1 MTEEYD
7 LVEPHAAIMI
17 ESLRAFG
24 YDLRTAIADLI
35 DNSITA
41 GAENIWLDFQWNG
54 PDSYIRVTDDG
65 AGMSE
70 QNLVDAMRPGSK
82 NPLDSR
88 EATDLGR
95 FGLGMKTASF
105 SQCKRMTVAS
115 RPPNGPLS
123 VRRWDLDFVAKED
136 KWLLLRTPASGSE
149 QYFDKLNKLE
159 HGTTVLWEVLD
170 RVVGNSSVNDHKAS
184 NQFYRNLEIVQ
195 SYLSM
200 VFHRYMEGSKQQ
212 LKIFLN
218 GDDEAHRIV
227 PWDPFAENSSAIID
241 FPEESIPYGDGLIK
255 IKGFV
260 LPHKDKISEE
270 EYLELAGTEGWSAQQ
285 GFYIYRNKRLLL
297 YGSWLGLGDSAAW
310 TKEEQF
316 KLARI
321 RVDIPNSQD
330 IDWQIDVKKSTAKP
344 PLAIRERL
352 RDLAGKVRKQARD
365 VFAYRGSYGSRITKQ
380 PLKRAWHSVYSNGS
394 DSYKIDRKHPLV
406 KQVLELDTNYKSLIE
421 AMIVTLEETVPIQ
434 QIWLD
439 SAERSDE
446 SSKPFV
452 NIDKAR
458 IERII
463 ELTYRALH
471 EKYGLSIETAKQY
484 LKSMDAFID
493 YPDVVEEVVSNLEA
507 PL

>member
-1 MTEEYD
+1 MNDEYD

-41 GAENIWLDFQWNG
+41 GAENIWLDFFWNG
-54 PDSYIRVTDDG
+54 RDSYIRVTDDG
-65 AGMSE
+65 IGMSE
-70 QNLVDAMRPGSK
+70 QDLVNAMRPGSK
-82 NPLDSR
+82 NPLESR

-115 RPPNGPLS
+115 RTSNSSMS
-123 VRRWDLDFVAKED
+123 VRRWDLDFVAKID
-136 KWLLLRTPASGSE
+136 KWSLLKAPAAGSE
-149 QYFDKLNKLE
+149 PFFNKLNELE

-170 RVVGNSSVNDHKAS
+170 RVVGNSSVNDNKAS
-184 NQFYRNLEIVQ
+184 SQFYRNVKIVQ

-200 VFHRYMEGSKQQ
+200 VFHRYMENSKRP

-218 GDDEAHRIV
+218 GEDETHRIV
-227 PWDPFAENSSAIID
+227 PWDPFSEDASAIID
-241 FPEESIPYGDGLIK
+241 FPEDSLHYSGDVIK
-255 IKGFV
+255 VKGFV
-260 LPHKDKISEE
+260 LPHKDKISEK
-270 EYLELAGTEGWSAQQ
+270 EYIELAGTEGWTAQQ
-285 GFYIYRNKRLLL
+285 GFYIYRNKRLLM
-297 YGSWLGLGDSAAW
+297 YGSWLGLGDTAAW

-344 PLAIRERL
+344 PLAIRDRL
-352 RDLAGKVRKQARD
+352 RDLAVKVRIQARN
-365 VFAYRGSYGSRITKQ
+365 VFAYRGSYGSRNTKE
-380 PLKRAWHSVYSNGS
+380 PLKRAWYSVYSNGS
-394 DSYKIDRKHPLV
+394 HSYKIDRRHPLV
-406 KQVLELDTNYKSLIE
+406 KQALELDTNYKSLIE
-421 AMIVTLEETVPIQ
+421 AMLVTLEETVPIQ

-446 SSKPFV
+446 TSKPFV
-452 NIDKAR
+452 NIDKEK
-458 IERII
+458 IGIII
-463 ELTYRALH
+463 ELTFRALH
-471 EKYGLSIETAKQY
+471 EKQGFSAETAKHY
-484 LKSMDAFID
+484 LKSMDAFVD
-493 YPDVVEEVVSNLEA
+493 YPDIVEQVVSNLKESI
-507 PL
+507 